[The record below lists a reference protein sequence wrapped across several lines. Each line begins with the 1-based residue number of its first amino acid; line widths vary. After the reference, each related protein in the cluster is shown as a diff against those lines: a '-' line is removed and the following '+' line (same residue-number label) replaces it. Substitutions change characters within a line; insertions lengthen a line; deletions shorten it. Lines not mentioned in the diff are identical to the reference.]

1 LTAIGCTDAVPIA
14 SGGSSVVYRAR
25 QEEFDR
31 LIAVKV
37 LALPVV
43 DERTRRRFQR
53 ELAMAGRLTGHP
65 NVVTVFASGFL
76 PDGRGYVQM
85 EYCPGGSLAD
95 RLTAE
100 GVLPVQDVV
109 SIGVKICG
117 VLELAARE
125 GIVHCVAGHRG
136 REHGPGG
143 GALLRR
149 LSPDAAG
156 LGLFKTSPNRTVH
169 GTSRCRPVRG

>member
-1 LTAIGCTDAVPIA
+1 MPERRRDRLSDPLSAIGCTDAVPIA

-43 DERTRRRFQR
+43 DERARRRFQR

-109 SIGVKICG
+109 SIGVKVCG

-125 GIVHCVAGHRG
+125 GIVHRDIKPANILITRFGNRPS
-136 REHGPGG
+136 R
-143 GALLRR
+143 
-149 LSPDAAG
+149 
-156 LGLFKTSPNRTVH
+156 TSE
-169 GTSRCRPVRG
+169 SR